1 LKQILFV
8 FFTIKRNIALQMS
21 IFVQYSK
28 KTNKPKKDILRS
40 MPDRGVR
47 RTSNRFQTAEP
58 KGEAEPTGE
67 TKTAV
72 LAQQR
77 RLGYLDH
84 YDALKNCLYSI
95 GDIFQAGGMLH
106 NDKNINDAI
115 KEVEMDLLLETAY
128 AEEDWIK
135 AWAEEIDDQE
145 GRTKPYPPMPDTD
158 YWKAVEDTT
167 NIMVGIWETVDRD
180 TDKKLIKRIRKDF
193 VNAQAANKDAE
204 EGAYYSNEYWEGKE
218 PWWEARNNR
227 NRANKKWL
235 GLVGMSAWKGK
246 TWRDFGSNKEKN
258 EWKPVTLTVQNL
270 AANFEQIQI
279 RTWARLVIAKLLV
292 GKKIR
297 ITYKVEQEGQVDNVL
312 KEYTA
317 TVHTGESLDK
327 RYNNGEYDRRL
338 YAVISADQ
346 WEPGLDWDKWVKD
359 EDAQLPL
366 HLLRIEKDDPI
377 DTDTIN
383 SFWTRKQIKLEG
395 KLAENPKY
403 YSDEDEPIVDGGE
416 EIGDLIKAFRQRDL
430 AFKKGDLVY
439 TKDETPD
446 LPVFYVGKIT
456 DVQLNEGEIDSADN
470 EHKYKITCG
479 KVQKFHIP
487 IKWKEGDTKWVLGG
501 SLHRYERDVSRKTG
515 EMFMND
521 KKITRVYLEL
531 TGPYAGKQMAILQK
545 KNVRGH
551 NKEPEETMSFVEM
564 TTAEEQADIN
574 TVLKEEEE
582 EEKNEEEAVGVLWQ
596 DEAPNFDT
604 IYQYKPGQLTYQVR
618 FNPER
623 QQQPYRNFEIFEN
636 FVANRQKEAK
646 AELLSAAIKSW
657 YSETN
662 EVDDDGEVDDDEV
675 DDDDESDDESD
686 DINLPP
692 KIRRINF
699 DNLPDSSGEER
710 DSDSENDAV
719 TVPNSLAPS
728 RATSPVQSRA
738 TTPAPKS
745 TPAESQEDYIKRYI
759 KENTIEETRSEEDIQ
774 DELQNEF
781 DAQTE
786 FVDLVADD
794 GTEFKG
800 VPFVHILPDEV
811 TQPING
817 PDEDSDYKTSP
828 DDDDDDDDDDE

>member
-1 LKQILFV
+1 
-8 FFTIKRNIALQMS
+8 MS
-21 IFVQYSK
+21 NFVQYSK
-28 KTNKPKKDILRS
+28 KTKKNRFRS

-58 KGEAEPTGE
+58 KGDAEPTGETEPKGDAEPTGE

-72 LAQQR
+72 PKTAVLDQQR
-77 RLGYLDH
+77 LLGYLDH
-84 YDALKNCLYSI
+84 YDALKECLYSI
-95 GDIFQAGGMLH
+95 GDIFQAEGMLH

-115 KEVEMDLLLETAY
+115 KEVEMDFLLETAY

-135 AWAEEIDDQE
+135 AWAEEIDCQE
-145 GRTKPYPPMPDTD
+145 GRTKPYPPMPDTH
-158 YWKAVEDTT
+158 WWEAVEYTT

-204 EGAYYSNEYWEGKE
+204 EGAYDRKKDWEGKE

-227 NRANKKWL
+227 IQLHGEWQA
-235 GLVGMSAWKGK
+235 LVGMSGWKAK
-246 TWRDFGSNKEKN
+246 EWRDSGSNKD
-258 EWKPVTLTVQNL
+258 EWEPVTLTVQNL
-270 AANFEQIQI
+270 AKNFEQIQI

-297 ITYKVEQEGQVDNVL
+297 ITYKVEQEGQVDNVF

-327 RYNNGEYDRRL
+327 RYDNGEYDRRL
-338 YAVISADQ
+338 YAVICGDQ
-346 WEPGLDWDKWVKD
+346 WEPGSDWDKWAKG
-359 EDAQLPL
+359 EDAELPL

-377 DTDTIN
+377 DTDTIS
-383 SFWTRKQIKLEG
+383 SFWTQKQIKGG
-395 KLAENPKY
+395 KRTENPKY
-403 YSDEDEPIVDGGE
+403 HSDKDEPIVDGGE

-456 DVQLNEGEIDSADN
+456 GVQLNEGEIDSADN
-470 EHKYKITCG
+470 EHEYEITCG
-479 KVQKFHIP
+479 KVQRFHIP
-487 IKWKEGDTKWVLGG
+487 IKWKDGDTKWVLGG

-531 TGPYAGKQMAILQK
+531 TGPNAGEQMAILQK
-545 KNVRGH
+545 KKVRGR
-551 NKEPEETMSFVEM
+551 NKEPEEKLSFEQM
-564 TTAEEQADIN
+564 KTAEEQKDIEEEEKEEK
-574 TVLKEEEE
+574 KEEEE
-582 EEKNEEEAVGVLWQ
+582 EEEEKVRVMRQ

-604 IYQYKPGQLTYQVR
+604 VYQYKPGLLTYQVKFDPKR
-618 FNPER
+618 P
-623 QQQPYRNFEIFEN
+623 QQPYLNFDNLDKFK
-636 FVANRQKEAK
+636 ANRQKEAK

-657 YSETN
+657 YSDLD
-662 EVDDDGEVDDDEV
+662 EVDDDGGVDEDDGNG
-675 DDDDESDDESD
+675 DGDGDGDGNGNGNGNGD
-686 DINLPP
+686 
-692 KIRRINF
+692 
-699 DNLPDSSGEER
+699 ER
-710 DSDSENDAV
+710 DNGNGDERDDVKPAV
-719 TVPNSLAPS
+719 
-728 RATSPVQSRA
+728 
-738 TTPAPKS
+738 
-745 TPAESQEDYIKRYI
+745 SQEDYIKSQEDYIKNFI
-759 KENTIEETRSEEDIQ
+759 KENTIKDKRSEVEIEE
-774 DELQNEF
+774 ELQHEF

-800 VPFVHILPDEV
+800 VIFEHILPDEV
-811 TQPING
+811 ADPINAFI
-817 PDEDSDYKTSP
+817 EDSEFEPSS
-828 DDDDDDDDDDE
+828 DDDDDNDDENDDDE

>member
-1 LKQILFV
+1 
-8 FFTIKRNIALQMS
+8 MS
-21 IFVQYSK
+21 NFVQYSK
-28 KTNKPKKDILRS
+28 KTKKNRFRS

-58 KGEAEPTGE
+58 KGDAEPTGETEPKGDAEPTGE

-72 LAQQR
+72 PKTAVLAQQR
-77 RLGYLDH
+77 SLGSLDH
-84 YDALKNCLYSI
+84 YDALKECLYSI

-115 KEVEMDLLLETAY
+115 KEVEMDFLLETAY

-135 AWAEEIDDQE
+135 AWAEEIDCQE
-145 GRTKPYPPMPDTD
+145 GRTKPYPPMPDTA
-158 YWKAVEDTT
+158 WWEAVEYTT

-204 EGAYYSNEYWEGKE
+204 EGAYDRKKDWEGKE

-227 NRANKKWL
+227 IQLHDEWQA
-235 GLVGMSAWKGK
+235 LVGMSGWKG
-246 TWRDFGSNKEKN
+246 GENGN
-258 EWKPVTLTVQNL
+258 EFDPIWKPVTLTVQNL
-270 AANFEQIQI
+270 AKNFEQIQI

-297 ITYKVEQEGQVDNVL
+297 ITYKVEQEGQVDNVF

-317 TVHTGESLDK
+317 TVHTGESLGK

-338 YAVISADQ
+338 YAVICGDQ
-346 WEPGLDWDKWVKD
+346 WEPGLDWDKWAKG
-359 EDAQLPL
+359 EDAELPL

-377 DTDTIN
+377 DTDTIS
-383 SFWTRKQIKLEG
+383 SFWTQKQIKLEG
-395 KLAENPKY
+395 KLAEKPKY

-456 DVQLNEGEIDSADN
+456 DVQVSNFTKLNVMEDEY
-470 EHKYKITCG
+470 EYEITCG

-531 TGPYAGKQMAILQK
+531 TGPNAGEQMAILQK
-545 KNVRGH
+545 KKVRGR
-551 NKEPEETMSFVEM
+551 NKEPEEKLSFEQM
-564 TTAEEQADIN
+564 TTAEEQKDIEEA
-574 TVLKEEEE
+574 KEEE
-582 EEKNEEEAVGVLWQ
+582 KKEEAVRVMHVLTPLLSPPWSNSIWQ
-596 DEAPNFDT
+596 GEAPNFNT
-604 IYQYKPGQLTYQVR
+604 IYQYKTGQLTYQVKLDPKR
-618 FNPER
+618 P
-623 QQQPYRNFEIFEN
+623 QQPYLNFDNLDKFK
-636 FVANRQKEAK
+636 ANRQKEAK

-657 YSETN
+657 YSELD
-662 EVDDDGEVDDDEV
+662 EVDDDGGVDEDDGNG
-675 DDDDESDDESD
+675 DGDGDGDGNGNGNGD
-686 DINLPP
+686 
-692 KIRRINF
+692 
-699 DNLPDSSGEER
+699 ER
-710 DSDSENDAV
+710 DDGGDNVKKEPAV
-719 TVPNSLAPS
+719 
-728 RATSPVQSRA
+728 
-738 TTPAPKS
+738 
-745 TPAESQEDYIKRYI
+745 SQEDYIKNFI
-759 KENTIEETRSEEDIQ
+759 KENTIKDNSVRRRYS
-774 DELQNEF
+774 
-781 DAQTE
+781 
-786 FVDLVADD
+786 
-794 GTEFKG
+794 
-800 VPFVHILPDEV
+800 
-811 TQPING
+811 
-817 PDEDSDYKTSP
+817 S
-828 DDDDDDDDDDE
+828 